1 MRYVVGY
8 TENDRGQDAL
18 ELATSLALTQSASI
32 DLVTILD
39 WPQDGSV
46 APGSRRA
53 QEALDRAKAGVPDGV
68 EVTTHVRLADSFAQG
83 LIELA
88 SDADAGLIV
97 IGASSNGLLR
107 RFTVGSVANAVLH
120 SSAVPVALASRG
132 YRHRSAFTRMTCA
145 VGTRAGAE
153 GVLDV
158 AVESAARR
166 GLPLRLVSLVALD
179 VHESAQS
186 GEAIN
191 QAHRH
196 AHSVLARA
204 VGQLPE
210 GHETSTTVAHGRTI
224 EQAIDD
230 IEWDAGE
237 LVIVGSSRLAQRRQ
251 IFLGATANKMLRA
264 LPVPMVVV
272 PRDWVRAALTRA
284 VTTPRPA

>member
-18 ELATSLALTQSASI
+18 ELATSLALTQSAGI
-32 DLVTILD
+32 DLVTVLD
-39 WPQDGSV
+39 WPQDGSM

-53 QEALDRAKAGVPDGV
+53 QEALDRAKEGVPDGV
-68 EVTTHVRLADSFAQG
+68 EVATHVRLADSFAQG
-83 LIELA
+83 LLEVA
-88 SDADAGLIV
+88 DDVDAGLIV

-120 SSAVPVALASRG
+120 SSKVPVALAPRG
-132 YRHRSAFTRMTCA
+132 YRHRATFTRMTCA
-145 VGTRAGAE
+145 VGARAGAE
-153 GVLDV
+153 GALDV
-158 AVESAARR
+158 AVESAGRR

-179 VHESAQS
+179 VTESADS

-191 QAHRH
+191 KAHQH
-196 AHSVLARA
+196 AHSVLAGA
-204 VGQLPE
+204 VEQLPK
-210 GHETSTTVAHGRTI
+210 GHEASIIVAHGRTI

-230 IEWDAGE
+230 IEWDPGE
-237 LVIVGSSRLAQRRQ
+237 LVIVGSSRLAQHRQ

-272 PRDWVRAALTRA
+272 PRDWVRPPL
-284 VTTPRPA
+284 

>member
-8 TENDRGQDAL
+8 TGNDRGQDAL
-18 ELATSLALTQSASI
+18 ELATSLALTQSAGI
-32 DLVTILD
+32 DLVTVLD

-53 QEALDRAKAGVPDGV
+53 QESLDRARENVPDGV
-68 EVTTHVRLADSFAQG
+68 EVTTHLRLADSFAQG
-83 LIELA
+83 LLEVA
-88 SDADAGLIV
+88 KDVDAGLIV

-107 RFTVGSVANAVLH
+107 RYTVGSVANAVLH
-120 SSAVPVALASRG
+120 SSPVPVALAPRG
-132 YRHRSAFTRMTCA
+132 YRHRAAFTRMTCA

-153 GVLDV
+153 AALDV

-179 VHESAQS
+179 VPEAPNS
-186 GEAIN
+186 GDAIN
-191 QAHRH
+191 KAHQH

-204 VGQLPE
+204 VEHLPE
-210 GHETSTTVAHGRTI
+210 GHETSITVAHGRTI
-224 EQAIDD
+224 EQAIED
-230 IEWDAGE
+230 IEWDPGE
-237 LVIVGSSRLAQRRQ
+237 LVIVGSSRLAQHRQ

-272 PRDWVRAALTRA
+272 PRDWAR
-284 VTTPRPA
+284 TPR

>member
-18 ELATSLALTQSASI
+18 ELATSLALTQSAGI
-32 DLVTILD
+32 DLVTVLD
-39 WPQDGSV
+39 WPQDGSA

-53 QEALDRAKAGVPDGV
+53 QEALDRARDSVPDGV

-83 LIELA
+83 LLETA
-88 SDADAGLIV
+88 HDVDAGLIV
-97 IGASSNGLLR
+97 IGASTNGLLR
-107 RFTVGSVANAVLH
+107 RYTVGSVANAVLH
-120 SSAVPVALASRG
+120 SSHVPVALAPRG
-132 YRHRSAFTRMTCA
+132 YRHRANFTRMTCA

-179 VHESAQS
+179 VHEPSDS

-191 QAHRH
+191 KAHQH

-204 VGQLPE
+204 VERLPGGSE
-210 GHETSTTVAHGRTI
+210 ASIIVAHGRTI
-224 EQAIDD
+224 EEAIDD

-237 LVIVGSSRLAQRRQ
+237 LVIVGSSRLAQHRQ

-272 PRDWVRAALTRA
+272 PRDWVR
-284 VTTPRPA
+284 TPS

>member
-8 TENDRGQDAL
+8 TGNDRGQDAL
-18 ELATSLALTQSASI
+18 ELATSLALTQSAAI
-32 DLVTILD
+32 DLVTVLD

-46 APGSRRA
+46 APGRQRV
-53 QEALDRAKAGVPDGV
+53 QDALDRAAATVTGGV

-83 LIELA
+83 LLEVA
-88 SDADAGLIV
+88 AEVRAGLIV
-97 IGASSNGLLR
+97 VGASSNGLLR

-120 SSAVPVALASRG
+120 SSGVPVALAPRG
-132 YRHRSAFTRMTCA
+132 YRHRAAFTRMTAA

-166 GLPLRLVSLVALD
+166 GLPLRLISLVALD
-179 VHESAQS
+179 VHEASDS

-191 QAHRH
+191 KAHRH

-204 VGQLPE
+204 VEQLPP
-210 GHETSTTVAHGRTI
+210 GHEASIAVAHGRTI
-224 EQAIDD
+224 EQAIDE
-230 IEWDAGE
+230 IEWDPGE
-237 LVIVGSSRLAQRRQ
+237 LVIVGSSRLAERHR
-251 IFLGATANKMLRA
+251 IFLGATANQMLRA

-272 PRDWVRAALTRA
+272 PRDWVRSPL
-284 VTTPRPA
+284 

>member
-18 ELATSLALTQSASI
+18 ELAASLALTQSAGI
-32 DLVTILD
+32 DLVTVLD

-46 APGSRRA
+46 APGTGRA
-53 QEALDRAKAGVPDGV
+53 AEALKRAAAGVPAAV
-68 EVTTHVRLADSFAQG
+68 EVTTHVRLADSFAAG
-83 LIELA
+83 LLEAAAEL
-88 SDADAGLIV
+88 DAGLIV

-120 SSAVPVALASRG
+120 SSPLPVALAPRG
-132 YRHRSAFTRMTCA
+132 YRHRDRFTRMSCA

-153 GVLDV
+153 AVLDV

-166 GLPLRLVSLVALD
+166 SLPLRLISLVALD
-179 VHESAQS
+179 QRESGNS

-196 AHSVLARA
+196 ANSVLARA
-204 VGQLPE
+204 VEQLPQ
-210 GHETSTTVAHGRTI
+210 GHEASIIVAHGRTI

-237 LVIVGSSRLAQRRQ
+237 LVIVGSSRLAQHSQ
-251 IFLGATANKMLRA
+251 LFLGSTANKMLRA

-272 PRDWVRAALTRA
+272 PRDWNLAAA
-284 VTTPRPA
+284 

>member
-8 TENDRGQDAL
+8 TGNDRGQDAL
-18 ELATSLALTQSASI
+18 ELATSLALTQAAAI
-32 DLVTILD
+32 DLVTVLD

-46 APGSRRA
+46 AAGRQRV
-53 QEALDRAKAGVPDGV
+53 QDALDRAAAGVPDGV

-83 LIELA
+83 LLEVA
-88 SDADAGLIV
+88 ADVDAGLIV
-97 IGASSNGLLR
+97 VGASSNGLLR

-120 SSAVPVALASRG
+120 SSSVPVALAPRG
-132 YRHRSAFTRMTCA
+132 YRHRSAFTRMTSA
-145 VGTRAGAE
+145 VGTRAGAD

-166 GLPLRLVSLVALD
+166 GLPLRLISLVALD
-179 VHESAQS
+179 VHEASDS

-191 QAHRH
+191 KAHQH

-204 VGQLPE
+204 VEQLPTD
-210 GHETSTTVAHGRTI
+210 HEASVAVAHGRTI
-224 EQAIDD
+224 EQAIDE
-230 IEWDAGE
+230 IEWDPGE

-251 IFLGATANKMLRA
+251 IFLGTTANQMLRA

-272 PRDWVRAALTRA
+272 PRDWVRPPL
-284 VTTPRPA
+284 

>member
-18 ELATSLALTQSASI
+18 ELATSMALTQSAGI
-32 DLVTILD
+32 DLVTVLD
-39 WPQDGSV
+39 WPQDGSM
-46 APGSRRA
+46 APGGRRA
-53 QEALDRAKAGVPDGV
+53 QEALDRARESVPDGV
-68 EVTTHVRLADSFAQG
+68 DVATHVRLADSFAQG
-83 LIELA
+83 LLELA
-88 SDADAGLIV
+88 DDVDAGLIV
-97 IGASSNGLLR
+97 IGASSSGLLR

-120 SSAVPVALASRG
+120 SSKVPVALAPRG
-132 YRHRSAFTRMTCA
+132 YRHRATFSRMTCA
-145 VGTRAGAE
+145 VGTRPGAE
-153 GVLDV
+153 GAVDV

-179 VHESAQS
+179 VHEAPDS

-191 QAHRH
+191 QAHQH

-204 VGQLPE
+204 AGQLPP
-210 GHETSTTVAHGRTI
+210 GHEASIIVAHGRTI

-237 LVIVGSSRLAQRRQ
+237 LVIVGSSRLAQHRQ

-272 PRDWVRAALTRA
+272 PRDWVRAER
-284 VTTPRPA
+284 